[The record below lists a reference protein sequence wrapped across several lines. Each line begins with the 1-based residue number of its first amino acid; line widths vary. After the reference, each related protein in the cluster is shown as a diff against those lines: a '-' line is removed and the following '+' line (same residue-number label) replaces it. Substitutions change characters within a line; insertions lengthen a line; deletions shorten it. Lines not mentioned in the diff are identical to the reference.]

1 MPEVARS
8 ILRNLRWRPFASLRI
23 SAFDEA
29 QGRLVGSRFA
39 HARKAAQVRFPVALP
54 NFSPYS
60 SYSSLI
66 IASAM
71 KQSRRSV
78 VKGKNAAGISDA
90 RPERKRVRGMA
101 RGLTL
106 LTMRRRGQYRLGVKT
121 DKGILDAS
129 EAARILGKPAPATVD
144 DLLQDEDGPS
154 LNALVDAALKTKA
167 ARAAFMNEEEVE
179 YGPVVTRP
187 EKIVCV
193 GLNYRRHAKEVNMAI
208 PSQPVL
214 FNKFNNALSAHDQ
227 PIKLP
232 VEVATKFDYET
243 ELVIVMGK
251 KAKNVSEAD
260 ALSYVAGYCTGNDF
274 SARDLQFDTGGQW
287 MVGKTPDQ
295 FAPLGPYLV
304 TADQVN
310 PDKLKIEC
318 RVNGEI
324 RQSSNTDDF
333 IFNTAK
339 IVSYISRLMT
349 LKPGD
354 IIFTGT
360 PEGVIL
366 GYPKERQV
374 WLKAGDKIA
383 CSVEKLGVLRFELI

>member
-1 MPEVARS
+1 MKQKR
-8 ILRNLRWRPFASLRI
+8 RNL
-23 SAFDEA
+23 
-29 QGRLVGSRFA
+29 VK
-39 HARKAAQVRFPVALP
+39 RKDGAGV
-54 NFSPYS
+54 
-60 SYSSLI
+60 I
-66 IASAM
+66 
-71 KQSRRSV
+71 SV
-78 VKGKNAAGISDA
+78 VKSE
-90 RPERKRVRGMA
+90 PKRVQGMA
-101 RGLTL
+101 HGLTL

-121 DKGILDAS
+121 DKGILDAL
-129 EAARILGKPAPATVD
+129 EAAKLLGKHAPATID
-144 DLLQDEDGPS
+144 DLLQNEDGPS
-154 LNALVDAALKTKA
+154 LNVLVDAALKTKA
-167 ARAAFMNEEEVE
+167 AQAAFLNEEEIE
-179 YGPVVTRP
+179 YGPVVIRP

-214 FNKFNNALSAHDQ
+214 FSKFNNALSAHEEA
-227 PIKLP
+227 ITLP
-232 VEVATKFDYET
+232 VEVAKKIDYET
-243 ELVIVMGK
+243 ELVIVIGK
-251 KAKNVSEAD
+251 KAKNISEAD

-310 PDKLKIEC
+310 ADKLKVEC
-318 RVNGEI
+318 RVNGEL
-324 RQSSNTDDF
+324 RQCSNTDDF
-333 IFNTAK
+333 IFNTAQL
-339 IVSYISRLMT
+339 VSYISRHIT

-366 GYPKERQV
+366 GRPKEQQV

-383 CSVEKLGVLRFELI
+383 CSVEKLGELRFELV

>member
-1 MPEVARS
+1 LFNPRNGRESDFEHTEVK
-8 ILRNLRWRPFASLRI
+8 P
-23 SAFDEA
+23 D
-29 QGRLVGSRFA
+29 
-39 HARKAAQVRFPVALP
+39 P
-54 NFSPYS
+54 
-60 SYSSLI
+60 
-66 IASAM
+66 
-71 KQSRRSV
+71 
-78 VKGKNAAGISDA
+78 
-90 RPERKRVRGMA
+90 KRTRGMA

-106 LTMRRRGQYRLGVKT
+106 LTMRRNGEYRLGVKT
-121 DKGILDAS
+121 GKGILDAP
-129 EAARILGKPAPATVD
+129 AAAQLLHMHAPATMD
-144 DLLQDEDGPS
+144 SLLQDEDGPS
-154 LNALVDAALKTKA
+154 LNALVGAALESSVA
-167 ARAAFMNEEEVE
+167 HSAFLSEAGIE

-208 PSQPVL
+208 PNQPVL
-214 FNKFNNALSAHDQ
+214 FNKFNNSLSAHRS

-232 VEVATKFDYET
+232 VEVAKKFDYET
-243 ELVIVMGK
+243 ELVIVVGRT
-251 KAKNVSEAD
+251 AKNVSEAD

-310 PDKLKIEC
+310 PDQLKIEC
-318 RVNGEI
+318 RVNEET
-324 RQSSNTDDF
+324 RQSSNTEDF
-333 IFNTAK
+333 IFTSAQ
-339 IVSYISRLMT
+339 IVSYISRHMT

-366 GYPKERQV
+366 GHPKDKQV

-383 CSVEKLGVLRFELI
+383 CSVEKLGELDFELI

>member
-1 MPEVARS
+1 
-8 ILRNLRWRPFASLRI
+8 
-23 SAFDEA
+23 
-29 QGRLVGSRFA
+29 
-39 HARKAAQVRFPVALP
+39 
-54 NFSPYS
+54 
-60 SYSSLI
+60 
-66 IASAM
+66 M
-71 KQSRRSV
+71 KL
-78 VKGKNAAGISDA
+78 KYNAASHRGDQVLGTDSEHGKSKLD
-90 RPERKRVRGMA
+90 PKRSRGMA

-106 LTMRRRGQYRLGVKT
+106 LTVRRNGEYRLGVKT
-121 DKGILDAS
+121 DKGILDAP
-129 EAARILGKPAPATVD
+129 AAAQLLHMYAPATMD

-154 LNALVDAALKTKA
+154 LNALVSAALQSGA
-167 ARAAFMNEEEVE
+167 ARAAFVTEESIE
-179 YGPVVTRP
+179 YGPVVIRP

-208 PSQPVL
+208 PAQPVL
-214 FNKFNNALSAHDQ
+214 FSKYNNSLSAHRRA
-227 PIKLP
+227 IKLP
-232 VEVATKFDYET
+232 VEVAKKFDYET
-243 ELVIVMGK
+243 ELVIVVGRN
-251 KAKNVSEAD
+251 AKNVSEVD

-310 PDKLKIEC
+310 PDRLNIEC

-324 RQSSNTDDF
+324 RQSSNTEDF
-333 IFNTAK
+333 IFTSAQ
-339 IVSYISRLMT
+339 IVSYISRHMT

-366 GYPKERQV
+366 GYPKDKQV

-383 CSVEKLGVLRFELI
+383 CSVEKLGELEFELI